1 MLNILER
8 LLDQQTMVHLGIM
21 RQLIIQLQIISM
33 ESPSQNNHQLLRSLF
48 WFMFPYRNQN

>member
-1 MLNILER
+1 LER

-33 ESPSQNNHQLLRSLF
+33 ESPSQN
-48 WFMFPYRNQN
+48 

>member
-1 MLNILER
+1 MLNILEG

-33 ESPSQNNHQLLRSLF
+33 EPPSQNNHQILRSLF
-48 WFMFPYRNQN
+48 